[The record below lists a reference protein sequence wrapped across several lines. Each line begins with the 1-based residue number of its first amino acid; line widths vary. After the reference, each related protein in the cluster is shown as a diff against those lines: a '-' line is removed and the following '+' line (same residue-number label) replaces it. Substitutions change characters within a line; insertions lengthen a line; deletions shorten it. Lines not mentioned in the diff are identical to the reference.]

1 MVIRNARFVPHH
13 RPASAA
19 ALLAA
24 AALVLAG
31 CTVPTAEGVDG
42 RTGENFQVREPSGPT
57 LVLDSSDPAEL
68 ALTASQAFF
77 HASPVAVLAPAD
89 DPDARSTAAATGAA
103 VTAPVLLTDGG
114 VSDTNIV
121 AELDRLG
128 AGTVVVIGDEGAVAE
143 VGAATGEAEVVPF
156 DPGAL
161 SAAAEAAASAGRD
174 GDGGDKNGDKKRN
187 PAKVEMPTADRL
199 DQADVDGLRA
209 EIPDVAD
216 PQLLQEILVAVD
228 PKLGHEAAIG
238 TALAAG
244 AVPVEVPGGDIGTS
258 PETVDTIRTLKPL
271 GVVGIGS
278 GFGTADDL
286 GWQVTVATSGETLPN
301 GALRLFPGR
310 YVSTSYAVPAGVA
323 DPAADAARAV
333 DAAALNGD
341 TLDGAPLVTVVASV
355 RSSSPG
361 DDADYVDEQPLE
373 LITPAVDAIRG
384 AGQLVLLDIVPGNQ
398 PLAAQLDDLEP
409 LLTTPGVGLSVHPE
423 FRMAGN
429 GAETGVVPV
438 AELQAV
444 VDRLAEIATAQG
456 LPQVMLEV
464 HQSTSASV
472 VDRADLRVPPQVAV
486 VFTAAAPR
494 EGQATADGV
503 WADVAGDLPAHTF
516 LGWSAPSGVLADP
529 TSIMPTEPLLGL
541 VSAG

>member
-1 MVIRNARFVPHH
+1 MRPVVIRNARFVPHH

-24 AALVLAG
+24 TVLVLAG

-42 RTGENFQVREPSGPT
+42 STGEKFQVREPSGPA

-77 HASPVAVLAPAD
+77 HASPVAVIASAD
-89 DPDARSTAAATGAA
+89 DADARSTAAATGAA

-114 VSDTNIV
+114 VSDTNLV

-128 AGTVVVIGDEGAVAE
+128 VGTVVVVGDEQALAE
-143 VGAATGEAEVVPF
+143 VGAATGEADVVRF

-161 SAAAEAAASAGRD
+161 SAAAEAAASAGR
-174 GDGGDKNGDKKRN
+174 GGGDDKKQN
-187 PAKVEMPTADRL
+187 AAKVELPTADRL
-199 DQADVDGLRA
+199 DEADVDGLRA
-209 EIPDVAD
+209 EIPDVTD

-244 AVPVEVPGGDIGTS
+244 AVPVEVPGGDIANS
-258 PETVDTIRTLKPL
+258 PQTVDTIRTLKPL
-271 GVVGIGS
+271 GIVGIGD
-278 GFGTADDL
+278 GFGTSDDL
-286 GWQVTVATSGETLPN
+286 GWQVTAATSGETLPN

-310 YVSTSYAVPAGVA
+310 YVSTSYAVPAGA
-323 DPAADAARAV
+323 TDPAADAAVAV
-333 DAAALNGD
+333 DAAATNGIVLGGD
-341 TLDGAPLVTVVASV
+341 PLVTVIASV
-355 RSSSPG
+355 RSSVPG
-361 DDADYVDEQPLE
+361 DDGDYVDEQPLE
-373 LITPAVDAIRG
+373 LITPAVDAIRE
-384 AGQLVLLDIVPGNQ
+384 AGQLVLLDVAPGNQ
-398 PLAAQLDDLEP
+398 PLAAQLDALEP
-409 LLTTPGVGLSVHPE
+409 LLSKPGVGLSVHPE
-423 FRMAGN
+423 FRLTDD
-429 GAETGVVPV
+429 GAEAGAVPV

-464 HQSTSASV
+464 HQSTAASV
-472 VDRADLRVPPQVAV
+472 VDRANLRIPPQVAV
-486 VFTAAAPR
+486 VFTAAAPS
-494 EGQATADGV
+494 EGLATADGV
-503 WADVAGDLPAHTF
+503 WADVAAGIPAHTF
-516 LGWSAPSGVLADP
+516 LGWSAPDELPTVP